1 MSGTGVSCLV
11 NKINSS
17 SAAANSEPF
26 VVIFQTET
34 PEEATVI
41 RGLLQSG
48 GIESPSPT
56 FSDPLPLT
64 THSEI
69 THGTEILVRISQ
81 VEAAREILA
90 SYGEN
95 DPPV

>member
-1 MSGTGVSCLV
+1 MTETKKAGEG
-11 NKINSS
+11 
-17 SAAANSEPF
+17 EPF
-26 VVIFQTET
+26 VAIFQTET
-34 PEEATVI
+34 PEEATVL

-48 GIESPSPT
+48 GIDSPAPT
-56 FSDPLPLT
+56 FSDPFPLP

-90 SYGEN
+90 SYGEK
-95 DPPV
+95 DPSD

>member
-1 MSGTGVSCLV
+1 M
-11 NKINSS
+11 NSPDKS
-17 SAAANSEPF
+17 VASEPF

-34 PEEATVI
+34 PEEATVL
-41 RGLLQSG
+41 RGLLQSA
-48 GIESPSPT
+48 GILSPSPT
-56 FSDPLPLT
+56 FSDPFPLP

-90 SYGEN
+90 SYGEK
-95 DPPV
+95 DPST

>member
-1 MSGTGVSCLV
+1 MHQ
-11 NKINSS
+11 SS
-17 SAAANSEPF
+17 KAGDSEPF
-26 VVIFQTET
+26 VVIFETET
-34 PEEATVI
+34 PEEAVML

-56 FSDPLPLT
+56 YSDPFPLP

-81 VEAAREILA
+81 VEDARKILA
-90 SYGEN
+90 SYGEK
-95 DPPV
+95 DPT

>member
-1 MSGTGVSCLV
+1 MNMTETKKPGDG
-11 NKINSS
+11 
-17 SAAANSEPF
+17 EPF
-26 VVIFQTET
+26 VAIFQTET
-34 PEEATVI
+34 PEEATVL

-48 GIESPSPT
+48 GIDSPSPT
-56 FSDPLPLT
+56 FSDPFPLP

-90 SYGEN
+90 SYGEK
-95 DPPV
+95 DPSD

>member
-1 MSGTGVSCLV
+1 MDPQTKPES
-11 NKINSS
+11 
-17 SAAANSEPF
+17 SEPF

-34 PEEATVI
+34 PEEATVL

-48 GIESPSPT
+48 GIESPPPT
-56 FSDPLPLT
+56 FSDPFPLP

-69 THGTEILVRISQ
+69 THGTEILVRFSQ

-90 SYGEN
+90 SYGEK
-95 DPPV
+95 DSSA